1 MKTEEQKEG
10 AIVSIAVTV
19 EPDEATRWIAEFDE
33 GSQAQAGSAELRD
46 DPRRIVTARAEYELL
61 NERRPSPLTRPL
73 IVASREL
80 EEGVPFEFTVSF
92 AELPAGELGDY
103 EAIALPRQR
112 PEVTDDEV
120 QKLFESAISEVTA
133 TTPKGEGAVVEDGDT
148 VDIALEAVTDGK
160 VYHPLTASKRYYQL
174 GSGFMPKD
182 FDDMLRGMA
191 VGERST
197 VDLKV
202 PQSDTPY
209 DEPSRFIDVRVTA
222 TVNGIMRDS
231 ASSVDDA
238 WVRSQFPGIAGVDDL
253 KKSLRRQLQ
262 AEKDD
267 MYAQS
272 SAGLVLRKLADRLL
286 DGAVPD
292 AVLELQT
299 QEALENIESQLSAQG
314 RTMEEF
320 LERQNMDEK
329 SFRLSLM
336 MDVRTQDRQM
346 MALDAW
352 ARHYGLQP
360 TEEDRERYR
369 SLVAKDVGVEAAEH
383 ILAGMYQGA
392 LDESVL
398 RMMAQRGAVAS

>member
-1 MKTEEQKEG
+1 MKAEERKEG

-19 EPDEATRWIAEFDE
+19 DADEAARWLAESGEYPQGVDWAAA
-33 GSQAQAGSAELRD
+33 SQDALK
-46 DPRRIVTARAEYELL
+46 RIVTARAEYELL

-73 IVASREL
+73 IVAAQDL
-80 EEGVPFEFTVSF
+80 GEGEPFEFTISF
-92 AELPAGELGDY
+92 AELPASELEGY
-103 EAIALPRQR
+103 EAIALPRER
-112 PEVTDDEV
+112 PQATDDEV
-120 QKLFESAISEVTA
+120 QRLFESTIGGVTA

-148 VDIALEAVTDGK
+148 VDIALEAVTEGK

-182 FDDMLRGMA
+182 FDEMLRGMA
-191 VGERST
+191 VGQQAAVE
-197 VDLKV
+197 LKV

-209 DEPSRFIDVRVTA
+209 DEPSRYIDVRVTA
-222 TVNGIMRDS
+222 TVKGIMRDS

-253 KKSLRRQLQ
+253 KKALRSQLQ

-272 SAGLVLRKLADRLL
+272 SAGLILRKLADRLQ
-286 DGAVPD
+286 DGSIPD
-292 AVLELQT
+292 AVLELQA
-299 QEALENIESQLSAQG
+299 QEALENIESQLAAQG

-329 SFRLSLM
+329 QLRLSLM

-360 TEEDRERYR
+360 AEEDRERYR
-369 SLVAKDVGVEAAEH
+369 TLVAKDVGPEAAEQ

-392 LDESVL
+392 LDEAVL
-398 RMMAQRGAVAS
+398 RMMAQRNAAAS